1 MYLIVVSLCLFGCAL
16 IAFAKPN
23 EKIHPSDDI
32 SLREMLFE
40 LKSLVVKQNERI
52 LELERQNG
60 KQSDEINDLRTMIQT
75 HEVKLFH
82 LVKRCENSVRTLT
95 GPRPKK
101 SMSEQPSTYE
111 DQTVLRTGR
120 CKLQRF
126 LLSTVLFFMHH
137 IVFCDILSGV
147 TFFYLICF
155 F

>member
-1 MYLIVVSLCLFGCAL
+1 MYLSLCSFGCVL
-16 IAFAKPN
+16 IAFAQPN

-32 SLREMLFE
+32 SLWEMLFE
-40 LKSLVVKQNERI
+40 LKSLVLKQSERI

-75 HEVKLFH
+75 HDLKLFH
-82 LVKRCENSVRTLT
+82 LVKRCENNVGTQTR
-95 GPRPKK
+95 PRPKK

-126 LLSTVLFFMHH
+126 LLSTGLYFLC
-137 IVFCDILSGV
+137 IILCFV
-147 TFFYLICF
+147 TY
-155 F
+155 